1 MEEEERKLVIV
12 VARVQEV
19 VNAADS
25 NNTAPV
31 SITEK
36 DTSLYQGSASV
47 PFVNLF
53 TSLNTR
59 RFWHCHN
66 LSSFLTSL

>member
-1 MEEEERKLVIV
+1 MVEEEERKLVIV

-36 DTSLYQGSASV
+36 DTSL
-47 PFVNLF
+47 
-53 TSLNTR
+53 
-59 RFWHCHN
+59 
-66 LSSFLTSL
+66 